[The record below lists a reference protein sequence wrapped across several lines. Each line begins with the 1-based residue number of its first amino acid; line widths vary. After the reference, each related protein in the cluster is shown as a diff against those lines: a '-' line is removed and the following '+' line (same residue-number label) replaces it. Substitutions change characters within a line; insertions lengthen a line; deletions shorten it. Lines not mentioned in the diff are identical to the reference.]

1 MSLNVKATSSAE
13 NGCPSLHF
21 TPLRSLNV
29 QLRPS
34 GAIVQLSARSGAG
47 ARSFPGLVMP
57 SKIARLMK
65 SDSTNAFGLHGFSVG
80 SAPIGMVTVPPAT
93 GPLCADGALEL
104 AGWLAPVHADRTSV
118 VTRTSAEI
126 RKYIRARPNMADLPP
141 CQRSL
146 SPGCQT
152 LVRRAEP
159 PAIVHVEDRKA
170 FEMHLET

>member
-13 NGCPSLHF
+13 NDWPSLHF

-29 QLRPS
+29 QLSPS

-93 GPLCADGALEL
+93 GPLCADGAVD
-104 AGWLAPVHADRTSV
+104 APGWLASVHAERTSV
-118 VTRTSAEI
+118 ATRTSAKR
-126 RKYIRARPNMADLPP
+126 RKYVRARSTIADLPR

-146 SPGCQT
+146 SPLGY
-152 LVRRAEP
+152 
-159 PAIVHVEDRKA
+159 
-170 FEMHLET
+170 